1 MLIDL
6 IRVHAIASAF
16 LLHCA
21 VVGFALLK
29 PMDLWES
36 GNAANSNRYLK
47 WFFAISI
54 GCLGNIA
61 VLFALGMAGWFS
73 FPAIMGLSLAMLL
86 AALPLTTKQIRELQI
101 FSGVPRGQVMLD
113 ALILLTL
120 LFTVLIVAF
129 HPPGHW
135 DDTMYHLPLARD
147 TLRHQGI
154 VLNEY
159 LRFPLFPQN
168 INLLLALGLMLRGDV
183 MAQAFASIP
192 LFVMGLGLMGAARWI
207 MGSPLAGAIATVVLF
222 TLGPIK
228 SPLGYAYIDNGL
240 AMFCWAAMLALAL
253 WASKG
258 KERRSYNWLIV
269 AGLLA
274 GGAAGSKYFGGV
286 FAVLLGSY
294 LLIVRRD
301 WKASAAYGAA
311 VLAAGSWWY
320 IRSFVVSGDPLHPA
334 GGEVFGYFLWNAED
348 LLRQQSEQAMHGVSS
363 NPLYLWASLKEAN
376 VVAWALAFAGLVF
389 RNTPT
394 PVRALQFT
402 FLAYFIF
409 WFFVTQVTRYLAPIS
424 AVGTFLSF
432 YTLYRCYALVSAKT
446 RAKWI
451 RNRGAVASYLLLALL
466 TSYAGNRYH
475 KYHGEMA
482 EWNAILAKEPGY
494 QLFSKANTL
503 IPTYGPRLVQLGFEN
518 AVYFFDGTVI
528 GDWFGR
534 GRYSSMLDCRVGQ
547 CKPVDAKLM
556 RQQMMKFGS
565 RMLAIST
572 EQYSDFER
580 VDYEED
586 FDLVIESE
594 DGMLLYINNWEA
606 PNSN

>member
-1 MLIDL
+1 MLFDL
-6 IRVHAIASAF
+6 IRVHAVASAF

-29 PMDLWES
+29 PMDLW
-36 GNAANSNRYLK
+36 GPPDAPNSNRYLK

-54 GCLGNIA
+54 GCLADIA
-61 VLFALGMAGWFS
+61 VLFMLGMAGWLS
-73 FPAIMGLSLAMLL
+73 FAAVLGVGIAVLL
-86 AALPLTTKQIRELQI
+86 GALPYATKQVYALQI
-101 FSGVPRGQVMLD
+101 FCGVPRGKAVLE

-168 INLLLALGLMLRGDV
+168 INLLLALGLMLGGDV

-192 LFVMGLGLMGAARWI
+192 LFVMGLGLMGAASWI
-207 MGSPLAGAIATVVLF
+207 MGWPLAGAIATVVLF

-240 AMFCWAAMLALAL
+240 AMFCWAATLALAL
-253 WASKG
+253 WASKD
-258 KERRSYNWLIV
+258 KERRSYNWLII

-294 LLIVRRD
+294 LLLVRRD
-301 WKASAAYGAA
+301 WKASAVYAAA
-311 VLAAGSWWY
+311 VLATGTWWY

-348 LLRQQSEQAMHGVSS
+348 LLRQKSEQAMHGVSS
-363 NPLYLWASLKEAN
+363 NPLYLWAALKEAN
-376 VVAWALAFAGLVF
+376 VIVWALAFAGLAF
-389 RNTPT
+389 RNTPK

-409 WFFVTQVTRYLAPIS
+409 WFFVTQVTRYLAPVA

-432 YTLYRCYALVSAKT
+432 YTLCRCYALVSAKT
-446 RAKWI
+446 RAKWA
-451 RNRGAVASYLLLALL
+451 RSRGAVAGNVLLALL
-466 TSYAGNRYH
+466 ISYAGNRYH
-475 KYHGEMA
+475 KYQGEVA

-503 IPTYGPRLVQLGFEN
+503 IPIYGPRLVQLGFEN

-528 GDWFGR
+528 GDWFGP
-534 GRYSSMLDCRVGQ
+534 GRYSSMLDCDAQR
-547 CKPVDAKLM
+547 CTPVDANSLG
-556 RQQMMKFGS
+556 QQVEKFGS
-565 RMLAIST
+565 RMLVIST
-572 EQYSDFER
+572 EQYSNFDATNYT
-580 VDYEED
+580 DY
-586 FDLVIESE
+586 FDEVKRTH
-594 DGMLLYINNWEA
+594 DGVLLILH
-606 PNSN
+606 

>member
-1 MLIDL
+1 MLFDL
-6 IRVHAIASAF
+6 IRVHAVASAF

-29 PMDLWES
+29 PMELWES

-54 GCLGNIA
+54 GCLLNIA
-61 VLFALGMAGWFS
+61 ILFMLGMAGWFS
-73 FPAIMGLSLAMLL
+73 LSAVLGLGLAVLL
-86 AALPLTTKQIRELQI
+86 AALPLTIKQIRALQI
-101 FSGVPRGQVMLD
+101 FSGVPRGQAVLE

-168 INLLLALGLMLRGDV
+168 INLLLALGLMLGSDV

-192 LFVMGLGLMGAARWI
+192 LFVMGLGLMGAASWI

-240 AMFCWAAMLALAL
+240 AMFCWAATLALAL

-258 KERRSYNWLIV
+258 KEHRSYNWLIV
-269 AGLLA
+269 TGLLA

-301 WKASAAYGAA
+301 WKASAAYAAA
-311 VLAAGSWWY
+311 VLAAGTWWY

-363 NPLYLWASLKEAN
+363 NPLYLWAALKEAN
-376 VVAWALAFAGLVF
+376 VIVWALAFAGLAF

-409 WFFVTQVTRYLAPIS
+409 WFFVTQVTRYLAPVA
-424 AVGTFLSF
+424 AVGTLLSF
-432 YTLYRCYALVSAKT
+432 YTLYRCHALVSAKT
-446 RAKWI
+446 RAKWA
-451 RNRGAVASYLLLALL
+451 RSRGAVAGYVLLALL

-503 IPTYGPRLVQLGFEN
+503 IPIYGPRLVQLGFEN

-528 GDWFGR
+528 GDWFGP
-534 GRYSSMLDCRVGQ
+534 GRYSSMLDCEVGP
-547 CKPVDAKLM
+547 CKPVNAELM

-565 RMLAIST
+565 RMLAISAD
-572 EQYSDFER
+572 QYPGFGLANNYVMYFEIAKLNDGG
-580 VDYEED
+580 VL
-586 FDLVIESE
+586 LV
-594 DGMLLYINNWEA
+594 LK
-606 PNSN
+606 